1 MPPSFSNKN
10 RDAKSKPKSKTLAR
24 IRVVYTCLVIVGS
37 IFIIRLFYLQVIK
50 HNYYQTAA
58 YSDQLKQ
65 YQIPSQRG
73 IIEANSNGQTVPLVL
88 NQTLYTL
95 YADPTQIKDPTSEA
109 NSIQKIIGGNAS
121 TYLSQMKTSGT
132 EYVVIA
138 RQLPSSQ
145 ENQINQ

>member
-10 RDAKSKPKSKTLAR
+10 RDVKPKQKSKTLSR

-37 IFIIRLFYLQVIK
+37 IFIIRLFYLQIIK

-65 YQIPSQRG
+65 YQIPAQRG

-95 YADPTQIKDPTSEA
+95 YADPTQVTNVTSEA
-109 NSIQKIIGGNAS
+109 NSVQSIIGAA
-121 TYLSQMKTSGT
+121 LVHMQ
-132 EYVVIA
+132 A
-138 RQLPSSQ
+138 R
-145 ENQINQ
+145 